1 MEIVSR
7 RSGRNVLD
15 MPFHLREVVRHVAAA
30 TGQIGRL
37 GDTVQDDLLGGHSRR
52 ENRQHI
58 PVIGEEKVRV
68 LIEYLSHGE
77 LYPVVPGIR
86 GMIRPAERL
95 Q

>member
-37 GDTVQDDLLGGHSRR
+37 GDTVQDDLLA
-52 ENRQHI
+52 
-58 PVIGEEKVRV
+58 VI
-68 LIEYLSHGE
+68 
-77 LYPVVPGIR
+77 
-86 GMIRPAERL
+86 PAERTVNISR
-95 Q
+95 